1 MAAITLIFWLRYAS
15 TAAHAKLVMTAI
27 NRPECVKRAVWVVQF
42 DRSMDHARRM
52 MALERG

>member
-1 MAAITLIFWLRYAS
+1 MAAISLIFWLRYAITS
-15 TAAHAKLVMTAI
+15 AHAQLVMKAI
-27 NRPECVKRAVWVVQF
+27 NRPECVKRTVWVVQF